1 MNATAA
7 TQKLQT
13 LRALMSGHTD
23 RHEERR
29 ILDLLSGATAAE
41 LNHLLLNV
49 DLNALLEDV
58 DDRLGG
64 PDHHTALVELLCTKR
79 AHELGL
85 PVRAA
90 LVTAL
95 QRGHTSHLEE
105 QGVRALF
112 LGLHGRELTGFKN
125 LLDGRGSSHDLHQL
139 LFEDIDEAR
148 TREDILAHIQREA
161 EAAPSGENKVLS
173 DIDDTFLA
181 NWKDTRYP
189 PRTVYPGVL
198 QFYRELD
205 RGPGL
210 IPGREGDLTFV
221 SARPMDPIGFIE
233 DRTLE
238 TLRAHGVDTAV
249 MLSGA
254 FTHLLGNA
262 RIAEKKLE
270 NFREYVRLYPEYG
283 FVFTGDSGQGDV
295 AFGEQMLANWPE
307 AVHAVFIHDV
317 VATPEP
323 ERQAWRSKRIYFF
336 DTYVGAALEAYAV
349 GVISRDGVARVARAA
364 REELR
369 AVPFT
374 SQSQRALRESDLASD
389 CQRADAL
396 TGAGGAAGP

>member
-1 MNATAA
+1 MNPTTA

-29 ILDLLSGATAAE
+29 ILDLLSQATAAE

-49 DLNALLEDV
+49 DLYALLEDV

-64 PDHHTALVELLCTKR
+64 PDHSTALVELLCTKR

-95 QRGHTSHLEE
+95 QRGHTTHLEE

-139 LFEDIDEAR
+139 LFEDIDTPR
-148 TREDILAHIQREA
+148 IREDILAHIQREA

-189 PRTVYPGVL
+189 SRTVYPGVL